1 MVAVHLREKS
11 DMSSAIQLEEKFGL
25 QHAEMNREET
35 SNNLFVAER
44 KTTEIQ
50 DGNGP
55 ISPVSKTV
63 DEAPKERTGKDV
75 SKRKT
80 NNSVQKDD
88 VKRNEANKE
97 EKNETRVISNALK
110 KGTVPIN
117 KKESED
123 KMFKKNKLGTRE
135 NTKISKRESSLLDGI
150 EERKRKSKT
159 DKALEDNKIDHYSR
173 TKKSHVTTTN
183 QSSHKNKSEKTPKQ
197 KTAANNKTRK
207 GSFTKTVYTERKRE
221 VINLKTKRESLRET
235 RSSLLMLEDPILEE
249 SEDEGQETDDENT
262 CTESVDDSPDFKAV
276 TSVIISPRQDAGSI
290 QALEKDTVTDPRNCT
305 IMEALVCSEDDDEI
319 ERTSYKT
326 NLFSPDFF
334 SRDDV
339 FLSDFDDIG
348 DISLPKIEKKK
359 KKKKKKTKKMK
370 KLERKERQKRRR
382 AKMMYDKIRGY
393 ADSIYESE
401 SLTISIK
408 RERKIRLDKFIPDH
422 TEKKEKKFKKK
433 RIAAIIKVQK
443 DILDDNELFSI
454 NPMFIESK
462 PCNY

>member
-1 MVAVHLREKS
+1 MHLREKS
-11 DMSSAIQLEEKFGL
+11 DMSSAIQLEEKSGL
-25 QHAEMNREET
+25 HAEMNREET

-63 DEAPKERTGKDV
+63 DEAPKERTGKDL

-97 EKNETRVISNALK
+97 KKNETRVTSNALK
-110 KGTVPIN
+110 KGTVPSN

-135 NTKISKRESSLLDGI
+135 NTKISKRELSLLDGI

-159 DKALEDNKIDHYSR
+159 DKALEDNKIDHYSK
-173 TKKSHVTTTN
+173 TKESHVTKTN
-183 QSSHKNKSEKTPKQ
+183 QSSHKKKSEKTPKQ
-197 KTAANNKTRK
+197 KAAANNKTRK

-305 IMEALVCSEDDDEI
+305 MEALVCSEDDDEI

-334 SRDDV
+334 FRDDV

-348 DISLPKIEKKK
+348 DISLPKIEK

-408 RERKIRLDKFIPDH
+408 RKREIRLDKFIPDH
-422 TEKKEKKFKKK
+422 TEKKKKKFTKK
-433 RIAAIIKVQK
+433 RIAAIIKV
-443 DILDDNELFSI
+443 
-454 NPMFIESK
+454 
-462 PCNY
+462 

>member
-1 MVAVHLREKS
+1 
-11 DMSSAIQLEEKFGL
+11 MSSAIQLEEKSGL
-25 QHAEMNREET
+25 HAEMNREET

-63 DEAPKERTGKDV
+63 DEAPKERTGKDL

-97 EKNETRVISNALK
+97 KKNETRVTSNALK
-110 KGTVPIN
+110 KGTVPSN

-135 NTKISKRESSLLDGI
+135 NTKISKRELSLLDGI

-159 DKALEDNKIDHYSR
+159 DKALEDNKIDHYSK
-173 TKKSHVTTTN
+173 TKESHVTKTN
-183 QSSHKNKSEKTPKQ
+183 QSSHKKKSEKTPKQ
-197 KTAANNKTRK
+197 KAAANNKTRK

-262 CTESVDDSPDFKAV
+262 CTESVDDPPDFKAV

-290 QALEKDTVTDPRNCT
+290 QALEKDTVTDPRNGT
-305 IMEALVCSEDDDEI
+305 MGAPVCSEDDDEI

-359 KKKKKKTKKMK
+359 KKKKTKKMK

-408 RERKIRLDKFIPDH
+408 RKREIRLDKFIPDH
-422 TEKKEKKFKKK
+422 TEKKKKKFTKK
-433 RIAAIIKVQK
+433 RIAAIIKV
-443 DILDDNELFSI
+443 
-454 NPMFIESK
+454 
-462 PCNY
+462 

>member
-1 MVAVHLREKS
+1 MHLREKS
-11 DMSSAIQLEEKFGL
+11 DMSSAIQLEEKSGL
-25 QHAEMNREET
+25 HAEMNREET

-63 DEAPKERTGKDV
+63 DEAPKERTGKDL

-97 EKNETRVISNALK
+97 KKNETRVTSNALK
-110 KGTVPIN
+110 KGTVPSN

-135 NTKISKRESSLLDGI
+135 NTKISKRELSLLDGI

-159 DKALEDNKIDHYSR
+159 DKALEDNKIDHYSK
-173 TKKSHVTTTN
+173 TKESHVTKTN
-183 QSSHKNKSEKTPKQ
+183 QSSHKKKYEKTPKQ
-197 KTAANNKTRK
+197 KAAANNKTRK

-305 IMEALVCSEDDDEI
+305 MEALVCSEDDDEI

-359 KKKKKKTKKMK
+359 KKKKTKKMK

-408 RERKIRLDKFIPDH
+408 RKREIRLDKFIPDH
-422 TEKKEKKFKKK
+422 TEKKKKKFTKK
-433 RIAAIIKVQK
+433 RIAAIIKV
-443 DILDDNELFSI
+443 
-454 NPMFIESK
+454 
-462 PCNY
+462 

>member
-1 MVAVHLREKS
+1 MHLREKS
-11 DMSSAIQLEEKFGL
+11 DMSSAIQLEEKSGL
-25 QHAEMNREET
+25 HAEMNREET

-63 DEAPKERTGKDV
+63 DEASKERTGKDV

-97 EKNETRVISNALK
+97 KKNETRVTSNALK
-110 KGTVPIN
+110 KGTVPSN

-135 NTKISKRESSLLDGI
+135 NTKISKRELSLLDGI

-173 TKKSHVTTTN
+173 TKESHVTKTN
-183 QSSHKNKSEKTPKQ
+183 QSSHKKKSEKTPKQ
-197 KTAANNKTRK
+197 KSAANNKTRK

-290 QALEKDTVTDPRNCT
+290 QALEKDTVTDPRNGT
-305 IMEALVCSEDDDEI
+305 MGAPVCSEDDDEI

-348 DISLPKIEKKK
+348 DISLPKIE

-422 TEKKEKKFKKK
+422 TEKKEKKFNKK

>member
-1 MVAVHLREKS
+1 
-11 DMSSAIQLEEKFGL
+11 MSSAIQLEEKSGL
-25 QHAEMNREET
+25 HAEMNREET

-63 DEAPKERTGKDV
+63 DEAPKERTGKDL

-97 EKNETRVISNALK
+97 KKNETRVTSNALK
-110 KGTVPIN
+110 KGTVPSN

-135 NTKISKRESSLLDGI
+135 NTKISKRELSLLDGI

-173 TKKSHVTTTN
+173 TKESHVTKTN
-183 QSSHKNKSEKTPKQ
+183 QSSHKKKSEKTPKQ
-197 KTAANNKTRK
+197 KSAANNKTRK

-262 CTESVDDSPDFKAV
+262 CTESVDDPPDFKAV

-290 QALEKDTVTDPRNCT
+290 QALEKDTVTDPRNGT
-305 IMEALVCSEDDDEI
+305 MGAPVCSEDDDEI

-408 RERKIRLDKFIPDH
+408 RKREIRLDKFIPDH
-422 TEKKEKKFKKK
+422 TEKKKKKFTKK
-433 RIAAIIKVQK
+433 RIAAIIKV
-443 DILDDNELFSI
+443 
-454 NPMFIESK
+454 
-462 PCNY
+462 

>member
-1 MVAVHLREKS
+1 MVAVHLREKF
-11 DMSSAIQLEEKFGL
+11 DISSAIQLEEKSGL

-55 ISPVSKTV
+55 ISPVSKIV
-63 DEAPKERTGKDV
+63 DEAPKERTGKDL

-97 EKNETRVISNALK
+97 EKNDTRVSSNALK
-110 KGTVPIN
+110 KGTIPNN
-117 KKESED
+117 KKESEG

-135 NTKISKRESSLLDGI
+135 NTKISKRESSLSDGI

-159 DKALEDNKIDHYSR
+159 DKAMEDNKIDHYSR
-173 TKKSHVTTTN
+173 TKESHVTKTN

-221 VINLKTKRESLRET
+221 VMNLKTKKESLRET

-249 SEDEGQETDDENT
+249 SEEEEQETDDENT

-290 QALEKDTVTDPRNCT
+290 QPLEKDIVTDPRNGT
-305 IMEALVCSEDDDEI
+305 MGAPVCSEDDDEV
-319 ERTSYKT
+319 ERTSNKT

-339 FLSDFDDIG
+339 FLSDYDDTG
-348 DISLPKIEKKK
+348 DISLPKIEK

-422 TEKKEKKFKKK
+422 TEKKKKKFNKK
-433 RIAAIIKVQK
+433 RIAAVIKVQK
-443 DILDDNELFSI
+443 DT
-454 NPMFIESK
+454 
-462 PCNY
+462 

>member
-1 MVAVHLREKS
+1 MHLREKS
-11 DMSSAIQLEEKFGL
+11 DMSSAIQLEEKSGL
-25 QHAEMNREET
+25 NAEMNREET

-63 DEAPKERTGKDV
+63 DEAPKERTGKDL

-97 EKNETRVISNALK
+97 KKNETRVTSNALK
-110 KGTVPIN
+110 KGTVPSN

-135 NTKISKRESSLLDGI
+135 NTKISKRELSLLDGI

-159 DKALEDNKIDHYSR
+159 DKALEDNKIDHYSK
-173 TKKSHVTTTN
+173 TKESHVTKTN
-183 QSSHKNKSEKTPKQ
+183 QSSHKKKSEKTPKQ
-197 KTAANNKTRK
+197 KAAANNKTRK

-305 IMEALVCSEDDDEI
+305 MEALVCSEDDDEI

-359 KKKKKKTKKMK
+359 KKKKTKKMK

-408 RERKIRLDKFIPDH
+408 RKREIRLDKFIPDH
-422 TEKKEKKFKKK
+422 TEKKKKKFTKK
-433 RIAAIIKVQK
+433 RIAAIIKV
-443 DILDDNELFSI
+443 
-454 NPMFIESK
+454 
-462 PCNY
+462 

>member
-11 DMSSAIQLEEKFGL
+11 DMSSAIQLEEKSGL
-25 QHAEMNREET
+25 HAEMNREET

-63 DEAPKERTGKDV
+63 DEAPKERTGKDL

-97 EKNETRVISNALK
+97 KKNETRVTSNALK
-110 KGTVPIN
+110 KGTVPSN

-135 NTKISKRESSLLDGI
+135 NTKISKRESSLLNGI

-173 TKKSHVTTTN
+173 TKESHVTKTN

-290 QALEKDTVTDPRNCT
+290 QALEKDTVTDPRNGT
-305 IMEALVCSEDDDEI
+305 MGAPVCSEDDDEI

-348 DISLPKIEKKK
+348 DISLPKIEKK

-408 RERKIRLDKFIPDH
+408 RERKIRLDKFTSIPDH
-422 TEKKEKKFKKK
+422 TEKKKKKFTKK
-433 RIAAIIKVQK
+433 RIAAIIKV
-443 DILDDNELFSI
+443 
-454 NPMFIESK
+454 
-462 PCNY
+462 

>member
-1 MVAVHLREKS
+1 MHLREKS
-11 DMSSAIQLEEKFGL
+11 DMSSAIQLEEKSGL
-25 QHAEMNREET
+25 HAEMNREET

-63 DEAPKERTGKDV
+63 DEAPKERTGKDL

-97 EKNETRVISNALK
+97 KKNETRVTSNALK
-110 KGTVPIN
+110 KGTVPSN

-135 NTKISKRESSLLDGI
+135 NTKISKRELSLLDGI

-173 TKKSHVTTTN
+173 TKESHVTKTN
-183 QSSHKNKSEKTPKQ
+183 QSSHKKKSEKTPKQ
-197 KTAANNKTRK
+197 KSAANNKTRK

-262 CTESVDDSPDFKAV
+262 CTESVDDPPDFKAV

-290 QALEKDTVTDPRNCT
+290 QALEKDTVTDPRNGT
-305 IMEALVCSEDDDEI
+305 MGAPVCSEDDDEI

-408 RERKIRLDKFIPDH
+408 RKREIRLDKFIPDH
-422 TEKKEKKFKKK
+422 TEKKKKKFTKK
-433 RIAAIIKVQK
+433 RIAAIIKV
-443 DILDDNELFSI
+443 
-454 NPMFIESK
+454 
-462 PCNY
+462 